1 MNRWLKKFLIILG
14 VLIAAAAA
22 SCSREDYVPPE
33 STFRHIELSA
43 DSTDRTAAAVRV
55 DSVVIRD
62 SVFLM
67 LRGDTVVKETVRWRE
82 RIRIRYDTVF
92 LTSEKVRLIRD
103 SIDHIIPYPVVK
115 EKRVEVEK
123 PLTAWQKF
131 RLSGFWVSSIALLL
145 LLAYIFRKPL
155 LRLLCRLRM

>member
-1 MNRWLKKFLIILG
+1 MNRWLKKFLIICG
-14 VLIAAAAA
+14 ILIAAAAA

-43 DSTDRTAAAVRV
+43 DSTDRTAAAVRA

-82 RIRIRYDTVF
+82 RIKIRSDTLF

-145 LLAYIFRKPL
+145 LLAYIFRRPL

>member
-1 MNRWLKKFLIILG
+1 MNLWLEKFLIIWG

-62 SVFLM
+62 SVFL
-67 LRGDTVVKETVRWRE
+67 
-82 RIRIRYDTVF
+82 
-92 LTSEKVRLIRD
+92 
-103 SIDHIIPYPVVK
+103 DHIIPYPVVK

-131 RLSGFWVSSIALLL
+131 RLSGFWLSSIALLL

>member
-14 VLIAAAAA
+14 ILIAAAAA
-22 SCSREDYVPPE
+22 SCSREDYVPSE

-82 RIRIRYDTVF
+82 RIKIRSDTVF

-131 RLSGFWVSSIALLL
+131 RLSGFWISSIALLL